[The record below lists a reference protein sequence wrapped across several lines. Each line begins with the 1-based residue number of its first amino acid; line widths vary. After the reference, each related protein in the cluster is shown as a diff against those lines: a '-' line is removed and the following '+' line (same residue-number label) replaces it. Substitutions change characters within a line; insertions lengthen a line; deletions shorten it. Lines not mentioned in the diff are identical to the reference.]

1 MTDLSGETEPERAG
15 SSHTLDDSGYTFDS
29 SGLGWLVF
37 VGGVSS
43 GILLC
48 FDLLK
53 SGVTGGVSR
62 GMLLDFDLLKGGV
75 MGGVSRG
82 MLLDFDLLKGGVRVK
97 GLTPF
102 TFATLAEETVGVKG
116 RMPVGS

>member
-1 MTDLSGETEPERAG
+1 MTDLSGETEPQRAG
-15 SSHTLDDSGYTFDS
+15 TSHTLDDLGCTFGSG
-29 SGLGWLVF
+29 GLGLLVF

-53 SGVTGGVSR
+53 GGVTGGVSR
-62 GMLLDFDLLKGGV
+62 GMLLGFDLLKG
-75 MGGVSRG
+75 RI
-82 MLLDFDLLKGGVRVK
+82 RVK
-97 GLTPF
+97 GWTPF
-102 TFATLAEETVGVKG
+102 VFATLAEERVGVKG

>member
-1 MTDLSGETEPERAG
+1 MTDLSGETEPEQAG

-48 FDLLK
+48 FDLLR

-62 GMLLDFDLLKGGV
+62 GMLLC
-75 MGGVSRG
+75 
-82 MLLDFDLLKGGVRVK
+82 FDLLKGGVRVK

-102 TFATLAEETVGVKG
+102 AFATLAEETVGVKG